1 MQALPIL
8 EAVFKLGV
16 PILVLSWLLFS
27 WLYRE
32 GKLEIKADRK
42 ATAGSLKE
50 MKKASKD
57 KDVGGQNYIYDKWMW
72 FGSGFYG
79 LAALWTFLVME
90 LMDIINFFFNFPGFA
105 SLLAGGFI
113 NVIVKGLLNQ
123 LENIVS
129 AFVWFNFWSDNS
141 SPVIWF
147 IISYLGYLGGI
158 ELAKRFN
165 VELPSKS
172 TS

>member
-1 MQALPIL
+1 MQAQLIL

-32 GKLEIKADRK
+32 GKLQIKADRK
-42 ATAGSLKE
+42 AIAGSLKE
-50 MKKASKD
+50 MKKVSKQ

-79 LAALWTFLVME
+79 LAGLWTFLVME
-90 LMDIINFFFNFPGFA
+90 LVDILNLIFNFPGFA
-105 SLLAGGFI
+105 SLLADGFI
-113 NVIVKGLLNQ
+113 KVIVRGLLNQ

-129 AFVWFNFWSDNS
+129 AFVWFNYWSEG
-141 SPVIWF
+141 SPVIWLVVAYF
-147 IISYLGYLGGI
+147 GYLGGI

-165 VELPSKS
+165 IELPSKPS
-172 TS
+172 N

>member
-1 MQALPIL
+1 MQPLELL

-57 KDVGGQNYIYDKWMW
+57 KDVRGQNYIYDKWMW

-90 LMDIINFFFNFPGFA
+90 LVDAINFIFNFPGFA

-113 NVIVKGLLNQ
+113 NVIIRGLMNQ
-123 LENIVS
+123 LENIIS
-129 AFVWFNFWSDNS
+129 AFLWFNYWSDG
-141 SPVIWF
+141 SPFIWL
-147 IISYLGYLGGI
+147 IVSYFGYLGGI

-165 VELPSKS
+165 IELPRKS
-172 TS
+172 SS

>member
-1 MQALPIL
+1 MQALLIL

-27 WLYRE
+27 WLYRK

-50 MKKASKD
+50 MKKASKQ

-90 LMDIINFFFNFPGFA
+90 LVDILNLIFNFPGFA
-105 SLLAGGFI
+105 SLLADGLI
-113 NVIVKGLLNQ
+113 NAIIRVLLYQ
-123 LENIVS
+123 LQNIVN
-129 AFVWFNFWSDNS
+129 AFLWFNYWSVG
-141 SPVIWF
+141 SPVIWLVVAYF
-147 IISYLGYLGGI
+147 GHLGGI

-165 VELPSKS
+165 IELPSKS
-172 TS
+172 SN

>member
-1 MQALPIL
+1 MQALLIL

-16 PILVLSWLLFS
+16 PIVVLSWLLFS

-50 MKKASKD
+50 MKKASKQ
-57 KDVGGQNYIYDKWMW
+57 KGVGGQNYIYDKWMW

-90 LMDIINFFFNFPGFA
+90 LADIFNLFFNFPGFA
-105 SLLAGGFI
+105 SLLEGGLV
-113 NVIVKGLLNQ
+113 NVIIRVLLYQ
-123 LENIVS
+123 LQNILS
-129 AFVWFNFWSDNS
+129 AFLWFNYWSEG
-141 SPVIWF
+141 SPFIWLVVAYF
-147 IISYLGYLGGI
+147 GYLGGI

-165 VELPSKS
+165 IELPSKS
-172 TS
+172 SS